1 MPHNGITLVWACNP
15 PMPIKFGVKRPSA
28 TVPGYPRWSA
38 GRPKETTP
46 ARRGA
51 VAALALFPRSDE
63 PQFIRSK
70 LLVNGALSVRDGI
83 RLCHR
88 LTRLRPVL
96 FKGHRPFP
104 DVSPNAL
111 HDAVFN
117 MPVFHFY
124 RRANL
129 EACSS
134 KYRTLRK
141 KSGRRRLP
149 VGHFNSSPTPN
160 QHLARRS
167 AHGRIA
173 EAV

>member
-1 MPHNGITLVWACNP
+1 
-15 PMPIKFGVKRPSA
+15 MPIKFGVKRPSA
-28 TVPGYPRWSA
+28 TVPGCPRWSA

-104 DVSPNAL
+104 DVSPDAL

-134 KYRTLRK
+134 RNTTQRK

-149 VGHFNSSPTPN
+149 VVGHFNSPQHPTYIASPS
-160 QHLARRS
+160 H
-167 AHGRIA
+167 
-173 EAV
+173 